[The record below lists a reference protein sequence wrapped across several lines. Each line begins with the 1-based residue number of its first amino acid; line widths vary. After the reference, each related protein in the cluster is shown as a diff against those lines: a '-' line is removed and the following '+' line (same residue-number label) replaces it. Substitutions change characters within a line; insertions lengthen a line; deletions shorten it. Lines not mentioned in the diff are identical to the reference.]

1 MHILIKPNTY
11 IFLTIL
17 LFTIPLTWISS
28 WIIAILFHEFCHYI
42 AVILCRG
49 KIHSLKIGL
58 LGAEMQCSNMSDAC
72 QVIVVLGGPIGG
84 LFLAC
89 LGRYCPR
96 IALCSFFLS
105 IYNLIPLLPLDGGRV
120 LYILFGNRKW
130 FYYFEKNILVILFLC
145 AIFSL
150 FFLKLGLFPIA
161 MVVILYLKYR
171 KIPCKEGVCKVQ

>member
-72 QVIVVLGGPIGG
+72 QVIAVLCGPIGG

-130 FYYFEKNILVILFLC
+130 FYYFEKYILIILFLC

>member
-1 MHILIKPNTY
+1 MHIYIKPNTY

-17 LFTIPLTWISS
+17 LFTIPLNWISS
-28 WIIAILFHEFCHYI
+28 WIIAILFHELCHYI
-42 AVILCRG
+42 VVKFCRG
-49 KIHSLKIGL
+49 KIYGIKIGL
-58 LGAEMQCSNMSDAC
+58 LGAKMQCSNMSDAC
-72 QVIVVLGGPIGG
+72 QVIAVLCGPIGG

-89 LGRYCPR
+89 LGQCFPR
-96 IALCSFFLS
+96 LALCSFFLS
-105 IYNLIPLLPLDGGRV
+105 VYNLIPLLPLDGGRV

-130 FYYFEKNILVILFLC
+130 FQYFEKFLLVILFFC

-171 KIPCKEGVCKVQ
+171 KIPCK

>member
-49 KIHSLKIGL
+49 KIYSLKIGL
-58 LGAEMQCSNMSDAC
+58 LGAEMQCSNMSDVS
-72 QVIVVLGGPIGG
+72 QVIAIMCGPIGG

-89 LGRYCPR
+89 FGQCFPR
-96 IALCSFFLS
+96 LALCSFFLS
-105 IYNLIPLLPLDGGRV
+105 LYNLIPLLPLDGGSV

-130 FYYFEKNILVILFLC
+130 FHYFEKFLLVTLFLC
-145 AIFSL
+145 AL
-150 FFLKLGLFPIA
+150 FLSYFLKIGLLPMA
-161 MVVILYLKYR
+161 TVAILYLKYR